1 MLDNGAD
8 QPELGAEPV
17 AIEAAGDTHAGQAR
31 PTNEDAILVGETVFV
46 VADGMGGAAG
56 GQVASSTTVESFHAL
71 DGARFGDAGKAEEAM
86 RAAILN
92 ANRALRETAQ
102 RDPQLQGMG
111 TTVTAVM
118 LNGSDLY
125 VGHVGDSRAYLLRDG
140 QLRQLTHDHSLVQ
153 QLIDLGRLTEEEAEG
168 HPQAAIITRAVGLSR
183 EVDVDV
189 DTLEPQ
195 PGDRLLLC
203 SDGLTRVVGEEEIGQ
218 HLADLRDPAEATR
231 ALIDLANE
239 RGGPDNISVVILA
252 FHET

>member
-8 QPELGAEPV
+8 QPELGADPI
-17 AIEAAGDTHAGQAR
+17 AIEVAGDTHVGQAR
-31 PTNEDAILVGETVFV
+31 PANEDAILVGETVFV

-56 GQVASSTTVESFHAL
+56 GHIASSTTVESFQAL
-71 DGARFGDAGKAEEAM
+71 DGARFGDAEEAEEAM
-86 RAAILN
+86 RRAILD
-92 ANRALRETAQ
+92 ANRAVRENAEQ
-102 RDPQLQGMG
+102 DPRLEGMG

-125 VGHVGDSRAYLLRDG
+125 VGHVGDSRAYLWRDG

-153 QLIDLGRLTEEEAEG
+153 QLVDLGRLTEEEAED

-195 PGDRLLLC
+195 SGDRLLLC

-218 HLADLRDPAEATR
+218 HLAALRDPAEVTR
-231 ALIDLANE
+231 SLIDLANE
-239 RGGPDNISVVILA
+239 RGGPDNISVVILV